1 MYSRRLVF
9 AGVAVVSIGGGQVHA
24 AANLLVNGDFSQ
36 ETLNGS
42 TINQSYG
49 LGTTGYT
56 NPSASYSGATATG
69 WVNGG
74 YTFVFVPGSG
84 TSGTTADTAGAA
96 NAEFSGGNLSLWGPG
111 NGSANGLTN
120 SPNGGNFIAQD
131 GAFQNGALYQAVSG
145 LTVGYDYFLS
155 FYWAAAQQQGFSGAT
170 TEAWNVYWTDASS
183 FAAIGTAGTTTVS
196 VQTQVVS
203 NPNMGFTPWRLQTY
217 TFQATSTTQT
227 LAFLAQGT
235 PNGTPPFALLD
246 GVLLTV
252 AEPSSWGLGLV
263 GFVGAG
269 LLTMR
274 RRRAG
279 AVGGVAWCGKSDG
292 QPFGVGWEANANPS

>member
-1 MYSRRLVF
+1 MYSRRLFF

-96 NAEFSGGNLSLWGPG
+96 NAELSGGNLSALCSNYPR
-111 NGSANGLTN
+111 NFKNPSIINGLEVFN
-120 SPNGGNFIAQD
+120 KRPCGMPSPP
-131 GAFQNGALYQAVSG
+131 LCRS
-145 LTVGYDYFLS
+145 
-155 FYWAAAQQQGFSGAT
+155 
-170 TEAWNVYWTDASS
+170 
-183 FAAIGTAGTTTVS
+183 
-196 VQTQVVS
+196 
-203 NPNMGFTPWRLQTY
+203 
-217 TFQATSTTQT
+217 
-227 LAFLAQGT
+227 
-235 PNGTPPFALLD
+235 
-246 GVLLTV
+246 
-252 AEPSSWGLGLV
+252 
-263 GFVGAG
+263 
-269 LLTMR
+269 
-274 RRRAG
+274 
-279 AVGGVAWCGKSDG
+279 
-292 QPFGVGWEANANPS
+292 